1 MGCGTKGGQN
11 IMGPLWKG
19 TGAGDCSVELNS
31 QGCTAA
37 ARDAGLASWVQSRA
51 EPAVENGPGAVANGA

>member
-1 MGCGTKGGQN
+1 
-11 IMGPLWKG
+11 MGPLWKG
-19 TGAGDCSVELNS
+19 TVARDCPVELNS
-31 QGCTAA
+31 RGCTAA